1 MEQLKGK
8 LNELFGLPHK
18 ILPLLLNDLEKFN
31 SSSYNKF
38 VRIDEIHRIVLKY
51 FINNYFPATSK
62 HINTNQKTMSVIM
75 GGIAFNMNVP
85 SNISTYKM
93 PTNDIDVKV
102 YTTEISHNEK
112 NKNKISGV
120 ISIFQ
125 FTVLNICMYVKQI
138 LELIISIS
146 INYNGNNSI
155 LNSNT
160 YNTSS
165 KKLKQTGG
173 YKTKK
178 HKHINKKH
186 SNKNKK
192 NKKTK
197 HNNPINKYKHQ
208 NQLKN
213 KKIQFNK
220 KIPKIQFNKGYLKDY
235 KLFLQIKNKNANNLN
250 FIEKELDLS
259 KMKYDDIYNQI
270 LEDVNNIDY
279 IITIRIE
286 YNMNYD
292 NLKMHINPK
301 FKTRQITFSD
311 CMIIY
316 SSITSPGFYSYYFFN
331 HSKMIK
337 KSLEQLDKMNIPI
350 NDIINVNN
358 CGNNCKYTSID
369 SLIID
374 TVLMLSFANYLEY
387 ENLESD
393 NPSDYKILISIAYL
407 FKYWKYLIK
416 FLRLIV
422 IKKILSKTLT
432 PQFESQY
439 KHLETYINKNLTG
452 KTNSKLPETDNV
464 NISFKRIINN
474 FHQDFFINRSLLQ
487 KDYSELKEIAD
498 EFEKLAY
505 YVNCSRALF
514 KELDD
519 SNNNKDKTID
529 SITIQFASK
538 ELSKSSYSQD

>member
-1 MEQLKGK
+1 
-8 LNELFGLPHK
+8 
-18 ILPLLLNDLEKFN
+18 
-31 SSSYNKF
+31 
-38 VRIDEIHRIVLKY
+38 
-51 FINNYFPATSK
+51 
-62 HINTNQKTMSVIM
+62 
-75 GGIAFNMNVP
+75 
-85 SNISTYKM
+85 
-93 PTNDIDVKV
+93 
-102 YTTEISHNEK
+102 
-112 NKNKISGV
+112 
-120 ISIFQ
+120 
-125 FTVLNICMYVKQI
+125 
-138 LELIISIS
+138 
-146 INYNGNNSI
+146 
-155 LNSNT
+155 
-160 YNTSS
+160 
-165 KKLKQTGG
+165 
-173 YKTKK
+173 
-178 HKHINKKH
+178 
-186 SNKNKK
+186 
-192 NKKTK
+192 
-197 HNNPINKYKHQ
+197 
-208 NQLKN
+208 
-213 KKIQFNK
+213 
-220 KIPKIQFNKGYLKDY
+220 
-235 KLFLQIKNKNANNLN
+235 
-250 FIEKELDLS
+250 
-259 KMKYDDIYNQI
+259 
-270 LEDVNNIDY
+270 
-279 IITIRIE
+279 
-286 YNMNYD
+286 
-292 NLKMHINPK
+292 
-301 FKTRQITFSD
+301 
-311 CMIIY
+311 
-316 SSITSPGFYSYYFFN
+316 
-331 HSKMIK
+331 MIK

-358 CGNNCKYTSID
+358 CGINCKYTSID

-487 KDYSELKEIAD
+487 KDYSELYEIAD